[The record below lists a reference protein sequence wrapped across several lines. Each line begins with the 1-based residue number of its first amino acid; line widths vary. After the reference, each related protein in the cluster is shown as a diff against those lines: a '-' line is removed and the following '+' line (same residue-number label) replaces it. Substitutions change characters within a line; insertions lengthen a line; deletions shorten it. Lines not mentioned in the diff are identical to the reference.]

1 MIHKTYKTFIKVII
15 PILYSLSV
23 FMILSIAIYN
33 YSKYTKGQWEK
44 DERTNL
50 MDLLAS
56 KKSNL
61 EKALYSRIYYT
72 RGVAAYVGLN
82 PSISNNE
89 FSELAKEYIKQDTVI
104 STMALSKDC
113 ILNAIYPF
121 EGHESAIGLDLL
133 AHPER
138 KEIVEKTIQ
147 SELTFVAG
155 PVELIEGGTAFI
167 SYTPIFNKT
176 EEPNTFWGITDI
188 VIKKE
193 RLIKEAKISLEE
205 NGFKFALKGTDG
217 TGAKGPVFWGDSTIF
232 KNEPVTISVNLP
244 IGNWVLAATPTNG
257 WNSYLDQDKTILY
270 ILFISTFIISILIWF
285 ISKTLLKIKQNE
297 RKMVAIFKSID
308 SLIVEFNKNGDYL
321 TVNYTNKDLL
331 YRPQKD
337 LIGKNVSAIFDPEL
351 ANLFKNGIKKCINT
365 KELVILE
372 YPLVIKNKKMWF
384 SARITYKSA
393 DTVILNAYDITDNKL
408 KEEELKTLNKIKDQ
422 FFSIIA
428 HDLKNPAS
436 AQKALINLLV
446 DGFDTMDIKKQK
458 TMLKTIQTSSDQL
471 YNLLEDLL
479 NWSMSQSKKIIAKKI
494 KFNILTHNK
503 ELFSQL
509 ENQANLKNI
518 TFINTVDPK
527 NANVIGD
534 PDLTAIIIRNLVS
547 NALKFTERNKK
558 VEISSEKIVH
568 NKKQYFQLNISDTGI
583 GISSK
588 KMKDLFKIEKTQSN
602 PGTENE
608 KGSGLGL
615 LLCKE
620 FIEKQEGEIRFKSK
634 IGVGSVFSI
643 LLPNE

>member
-1 MIHKTYKTFIKVII
+1 MKHKTYKNFIKKII
-15 PILYSLSV
+15 PILYSLCV
-23 FMILSIAIYN
+23 FIILSIAIYN
-33 YSKYTKGQWEK
+33 YSNYTKGQWEK
-44 DERTNL
+44 DERSNL

-72 RGVAAYVGLN
+72 RGVAAYVSLN

-89 FSELAKEYIKQDTVI
+89 FSELAKEYIKQDSVI
-104 STMALSKDC
+104 STMALSKNC
-113 ILNAIYPF
+113 ILNAIYPY
-121 EGHESAIGLDLL
+121 EGHESAIGLNLL

-138 KEIVEKTIQ
+138 KEIVEKTIKT
-147 SELTFVAG
+147 ELTFIAG

-167 SYTPIFNKT
+167 SYTPIFDKLN
-176 EEPNTFWGITDI
+176 NNSFWGITDI

-193 RLIKEAKISLEE
+193 NLIKEANINLEE
-205 NGFKFALKGTDG
+205 NGFKFALRGTDG
-217 TGAKGPVFWGDSTIF
+217 TGKNGPVFWGDASIF
-232 KNEPVTISVNLP
+232 ENDPISIAVNLP
-244 IGNWVLAATPTNG
+244 IGNWVLAATPVNG

-308 SLIVEFNKNGDYL
+308 SLIVEFNKDGDYL
-321 TVNYTNKDLL
+321 TVNYSNKDLL
-331 YRPQKD
+331 YKPQKD
-337 LIGKNVSAIFDPEL
+337 LIGKNVSTIFEPEM
-351 ANLFKNGIKKCINT
+351 AKLFKNAITKCIKS
-365 KELVILE
+365 KELVVLE
-372 YPLVIKNKKMWF
+372 YPLVINNKKMWF
-384 SARITYKSA
+384 SARVTYKTP
-393 DTVILNAYDITDNKL
+393 DTVILNAYDITDNKS

-428 HDLKNPAS
+428 HDLKNPAGT
-436 AQKALINLLV
+436 QKSLINLLV
-446 DGFDTMDIKKQK
+446 DRFDTMDINKQK
-458 TMLKTIQTSSDQL
+458 TMLKTIQKSSDHL

-494 KFNILTHNK
+494 KFNIITHNK

-509 ENQANLKNI
+509 ENQANLKEI
-518 TFINTVDPK
+518 TFINTINPE

-534 PDLTAIIIRNLVS
+534 PDLTSIIIRNLIS

-558 VEISSEKIVH
+558 VEISSEII
-568 NKKQYFQLNISDTGI
+568 NYNQKQYFQLNITDTGI
-583 GISSK
+583 GISSEK
-588 KMKDLFKIEKTQSN
+588 IDDLFKIEKTQSN

-620 FIEKQEGEIRFKSK
+620 FIEKQGGKITIESK
-634 IGVGSVFSI
+634 IGVGSKFSI
-643 LLPNE
+643 LLPTE

>member
-1 MIHKTYKTFIKVII
+1 MKHKTYKNFIKKII
-15 PILYSLSV
+15 PILYSLCV
-23 FMILSIAIYN
+23 FIVLSIAIYN
-33 YSKYTKGQWEK
+33 YSNYTKGQWEK
-44 DERTNL
+44 DERSNL

-72 RGVAAYVGLN
+72 RGVAAYVSLN

-89 FSELAKEYIKQDTVI
+89 FSELAKEYIKQDSVI
-104 STMALSKDC
+104 STMALSKNC
-113 ILNAIYPF
+113 ILNAIYPY
-121 EGHESAIGLDLL
+121 EGHETAIGLNLL

-138 KEIVEKTIQ
+138 KEIVEKTIKT
-147 SELTFVAG
+147 ELTFIAG

-167 SYTPIFNKT
+167 SYTPIFDKLN
-176 EEPNTFWGITDI
+176 NNSFWGITDI

-193 RLIKEAKISLEE
+193 NLIKEANINLEE
-205 NGFKFALKGTDG
+205 NGFKFALRGTDG
-217 TGAKGPVFWGDSTIF
+217 TGKNGPVFWGDTSIF
-232 KNEPVTISVNLP
+232 ENDPISIDVNLP
-244 IGNWVLAATPTNG
+244 IGNWVLAATPVNG

-308 SLIVEFNKNGDYL
+308 SLIVEFNKDGDYL
-321 TVNYTNKDLL
+321 TVNYSNKDLL
-331 YRPQKD
+331 YKPQKD
-337 LIGKNVSAIFDPEL
+337 LIGKNVSTIFEPEL
-351 ANLFKNGIKKCINT
+351 AKSFKNAITKCLKS

-372 YPLVIKNKKMWF
+372 YPLVINNKKMWF
-384 SARITYKSA
+384 SARVTYKTA
-393 DTVILNAYDITDNKL
+393 DTVILNAYDITDNKS

-428 HDLKNPAS
+428 HDLKNPAGT
-436 AQKALINLLV
+436 QKSLINLLV
-446 DGFDTMDIKKQK
+446 DRFDTMDINKQK
-458 TMLKTIQTSSDQL
+458 TMLKTIQKSSDHL

-494 KFNILTHNK
+494 KFNIITYNK

-509 ENQANLKNI
+509 ENQANLKEI
-518 TFINTVDPK
+518 TFINTIDPE
-527 NANVIGD
+527 NANVVGD
-534 PDLTAIIIRNLVS
+534 PDLTSIIIRNLVS

-558 VEISSEKIVH
+558 VEISSEII
-568 NKKQYFQLNISDTGI
+568 NYNQKQYFQLNITDTGI
-583 GISSK
+583 GISSEK
-588 KMKDLFKIEKTQSN
+588 IDDLFKIEKTQSN

-620 FIEKQEGEIRFKSK
+620 FIEKQGGKITIESK
-634 IGVGSVFSI
+634 IGVGSKFSI
-643 LLPNE
+643 LLPTE

>member
-1 MIHKTYKTFIKVII
+1 MKHKTYKNFIKKII
-15 PILYSLSV
+15 PILYSLCV
-23 FMILSIAIYN
+23 FIVLSIAIYN
-33 YSKYTKGQWEK
+33 YSNYTKGQWEK
-44 DERTNL
+44 DERSNL

-72 RGVAAYVGLN
+72 RGVAAYVSLN

-89 FSELAKEYIKQDTVI
+89 FSELAKEYIKQDSVI
-104 STMALSKDC
+104 STMALSKNC
-113 ILNAIYPF
+113 ILNAIYPY
-121 EGHESAIGLDLL
+121 EGHESAMGLNLL

-138 KEIVEKTIQ
+138 KEIVEKTIKT
-147 SELTFVAG
+147 ELTFIAG

-167 SYTPIFNKT
+167 SYTPIFDKLN
-176 EEPNTFWGITDI
+176 NNSFWGITDI
-188 VIKKE
+188 VIKE
-193 RLIKEAKISLEE
+193 ENLIKEANINLEE
-205 NGFKFALKGTDG
+205 NGFKFALRGTDG
-217 TGAKGPVFWGDSTIF
+217 TGKNGPVFWGDASIF
-232 KNEPVTISVNLP
+232 ENDPISIDVNLP
-244 IGNWVLAATPTNG
+244 IGNWVLAATPVNG

-308 SLIVEFNKNGDYL
+308 SLIVEFNKDGDYL
-321 TVNYTNKDLL
+321 TVNYSNKDLL
-331 YRPQKD
+331 YKPQKD
-337 LIGKNVSAIFDPEL
+337 LIGKNVSTIFEPEL
-351 ANLFKNGIKKCINT
+351 AKSFKNAITKCLKS

-372 YPLVIKNKKMWF
+372 YPLVINNNKMWF
-384 SARITYKSA
+384 SARVTYKTA
-393 DTVILNAYDITDNKL
+393 DTVILNAYDITDNKS

-428 HDLKNPAS
+428 HDLKNPAGT
-436 AQKALINLLV
+436 QKSLINLLV
-446 DGFDTMDIKKQK
+446 DRFDTMDINKQK
-458 TMLKTIQTSSDQL
+458 TMLKTIQKSSDHL
-471 YNLLEDLL
+471 YILLEDLL

-494 KFNILTHNK
+494 KFNIITHNK

-509 ENQANLKNI
+509 ENQANLKEI
-518 TFINTVDPK
+518 TFINTIDPE

-534 PDLTAIIIRNLVS
+534 PDLTSIIIRNLVS

-558 VEISSEKIVH
+558 VEISSEII
-568 NKKQYFQLNISDTGI
+568 NYNQKQYFQLNITDTGI
-583 GISSK
+583 GISSEK
-588 KMKDLFKIEKTQSN
+588 IEDLFKIEKTQSN

-620 FIEKQEGEIRFKSK
+620 FIEKQGGKITIESQ
-634 IGVGSVFSI
+634 IGVGSKFSI
-643 LLPNE
+643 LLPTE